1 MEKDVQAFSVAGMGG
16 YTLAD
21 IRFSPRLFLGFDIA
35 SGADNKNPGDAFDQ
49 LFPSGH
55 DQFGII
61 DAIGR
66 QNIIDVH
73 PGFTL
78 DLLENKT
85 GAKQL
90 TLLTQYRQFWR
101 ESTQDAAYTSSGSI
115 LRASD

>member
-1 MEKDVQAFSVAGMGG
+1 MF
-16 YTLAD
+16 T
-21 IRFSPRLFLGFDIA
+21 PRTFLGFDIA
-35 SGADNKNPGDAFDQ
+35 SGGRRHNPGDAFDQ

-78 DLLENKT
+78 TLLENKP
-85 GAKQL
+85 GAQ
-90 TLLTQYRQFWR
+90 
-101 ESTQDAAYTSSGSI
+101 
-115 LRASD
+115 